1 MERFTNNR
9 DEFLNQIKIEL
20 LEYENEEDWKEIF
33 SYVELPFFLRY
44 AWSYNW
50 SINVKK
56 SKYKLLRREWNAEY
70 DLNRFDKGIYSL
82 ARLAI
87 REKEIPINQ
96 KDKKYLNSIDWKN
109 IDKINFDGI
118 VLDGLIC
125 ELRIGEDEK
134 SINWNYDSEMNQD
147 LNKLVYTMRNWK
159 REMKEL

>member
-9 DEFLNQIKIEL
+9 NEFLNQIKLEL

-50 SINVKK
+50 SINVKT
-56 SKYKLLRREWNAEY
+56 SKYKLSRKEWNAEY
-70 DLNRFDKGIYSL
+70 DLNRFDKGVYNL
-82 ARLAI
+82 DRLAI
-87 REKEIPINQ
+87 IEKEIPIIRN
-96 KDKKYLNSIDWKN
+96 DEKYFSSIDWDTIKN
-109 IDKINFDGI
+109 VEFKGI

-125 ELRIGEDEK
+125 ELRIASK
-134 SINWNYDSEMNQD
+134 KVLSWNTDDEMNQE
-147 LNKLVYTMRNWK
+147 LNRLVYTMRNWK